1 MNVYLYVEIAG
12 IIDSKALWHDIECY
26 GVNVTDLHVKTLIY
40 GELSL
45 RLALMVIDQAAK
57 YGRVQAHIT

>member
-1 MNVYLYVEIAG
+1 MNVCLYVEIAG
-12 IIDSKALWHDIECY
+12 RIDSKALWRDVECY

-45 RLALMVIDQAAK
+45 RLALIVVDQAAK
-57 YGRVQAHIT
+57 YGKVQAHIT

>member
-1 MNVYLYVEIAG
+1 MNVCLYVEIAG
-12 IIDSKALWHDIECY
+12 RIDSKALWNDVECY

-45 RLALMVIDQAAK
+45 RLALMVIDQASK
-57 YGRVQAHIT
+57 YGKVQAHIT

>member
-1 MNVYLYVEIAG
+1 MNVCLYVEIAG
-12 IIDSKALWHDIECY
+12 KIDYKALWRDVECY

-45 RLALMVIDQAAK
+45 RLALIVVDQAAK
-57 YGRVQAHIT
+57 YGKVQAHIT

>member
-1 MNVYLYVEIAG
+1 MNVSLYVEIAG
-12 IIDSKALWHDIECY
+12 RIDSKALWHDIECY

-45 RLALMVIDQAAK
+45 RLALMVIDHVGK